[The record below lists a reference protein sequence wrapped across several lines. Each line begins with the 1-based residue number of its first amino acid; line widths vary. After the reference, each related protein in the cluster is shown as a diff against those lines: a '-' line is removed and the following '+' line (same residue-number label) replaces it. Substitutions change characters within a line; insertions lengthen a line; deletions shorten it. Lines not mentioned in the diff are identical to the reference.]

1 VRALYNRAW
10 QARGVLALLTVVISI
25 GLADSANP
33 STIAPALYLATEKNA
48 PRSIAGFIVGVFVVY
63 LAGGLVLTFGPG
75 PFLLDA
81 LPHPRRETVHA
92 IELALGVGAL
102 LLALVLWLARDR
114 VATHLGRH
122 ERRVGRSSILLG
134 GAIMAVELPTAF
146 PYFAVIAA
154 VVGSHTHVLTR
165 VALLVLFNVLFVAPL
180 VVILA
185 VVVLSGERGAR
196 KLEQA
201 HALLHRHGP
210 VLLPVL
216 IFVVAIVL
224 ILIGSLGLAR
234 D

>member
-1 VRALYNRAW
+1 MS
-10 QARGVLALLTVVISI
+10 ALLTLVITI
-25 GLADSANP
+25 GLADSVNP
-33 STIAPALYLATEKNA
+33 STIAPALYLATAKNA
-48 PRSIAGFIVGVFVVY
+48 TRSVAGFIVGVFVVY

-102 LLALVLWLARDR
+102 ILAVVLWLVRER
-114 VATHLGRH
+114 VATHLDRH
-122 ERRVGRSSILLG
+122 ERRFGRSSILLG

-154 VVGSHTHVLTR
+154 VVGSHAHVLTQI
-165 VALLVLFNVLFVAPL
+165 ALLILFNLLFVAPL

-185 VVVLSGERGAR
+185 VVALAGERGAR

-201 HALLHRHGP
+201 HMLLHRHGP
-210 VLLPVL
+210 VLIPVL

-224 ILIGSLGLAR
+224 ILLGSHGLAG

>member
-1 VRALYNRAW
+1 
-10 QARGVLALLTVVISI
+10 VLALLTVVISI
-25 GLADSANP
+25 GLADSVNP
-33 STIAPALYLATEKNA
+33 STIAPALYLATAKNA

-75 PFLLDA
+75 PVLLAA
-81 LPHPRRETVHA
+81 LPHPHPRRETVHV
-92 IELALGVGAL
+92 IELAIGVGAL
-102 LLALVLWLARDR
+102 ILAVALWLARDR

-154 VVGSHTHVLTR
+154 VVGSHAHALTQI
-165 VALLVLFNVLFVAPL
+165 ALLILFNVLFVAPL
-180 VVILA
+180 VGILA
-185 VVVLSGERGAR
+185 VVALTGERGAR

-201 HALLHRHGP
+201 HVLLHRHGP
-210 VLLPVL
+210 VLIPVL
-216 IFVVAIVL
+216 IFIVAIVL
-224 ILIGSLGLAR
+224 ILIGSRGLAG